1 MVIEPAN
8 VEDLCHAMA
17 SAHAR
22 HEKIAAVETKAL
34 HRILEHCP
42 EDMTATVEAGIALGK
57 LQSHLAQRG
66 QWLPIDPPN
75 PESLTI
81 RELLASNRTGPRR
94 LGYGT
99 IRDYL
104 VGIKVVMPDG
114 SLIKA
119 GGKVVK
125 NVAGYDLGKLFIGGY
140 DSLGIIVEATFKLQ
154 PIPEAEEFIKTDF
167 DSLDR
172 ADAFIETVVAAEL
185 TPTVMDL
192 HNVLSPGSSPAK
204 AFAVVLGFAGPRED
218 VDYQLEKA
226 REFGTNTPADLDYDR
241 MFWDEETSA
250 QAQHISVLPS
260 KVTQLIRELKPVT
273 FVARAGN
280 GAIWYRGGP
289 ISPKDVLPRHL
300 MGREHL
306 QKLDVNRC
314 HEPTPSPLP
323 GGEPATGAGDEA
335 PLLGGVGVG
344 RLMGRVKNAFDPNRI
359 LPDLPL

>member
-1 MVIEPAN
+1 MCAQRSLNESEPFEDNMRVIKPAN
-8 VEDLCHAMA
+8 VGDLCHAMA

-22 HEKIAAVETKAL
+22 HEKIDAIETKAL
-34 HRILEHCP
+34 HRILEHSP

-75 PESLTI
+75 PESLTV
-81 RELLASNRTGPRR
+81 RDLLASNRTGPRR

-104 VGIKVVMPDG
+104 VGIKVVLPDG

-125 NVAGYDLGKLFIGGY
+125 NVAGYDLGKLFIGSF

-154 PIPEAEEFIKTDF
+154 PIPEAEEFIKAEF

-172 ADAFIETVVAAEL
+172 ADAFIETVVASDL
-185 TPTVMDL
+185 TPSVMDL
-192 HNVLSPGSSPAK
+192 HNVLSPSSSPAK

-241 MFWDEETSA
+241 MFWDQETSA

-260 KVTQLIRELKPVT
+260 KITQRIRELKPVT

-280 GAIWYRGGP
+280 GVVWYRGGSIP
-289 ISPKDVLPRHL
+289 PKDVLPLH
-300 MGREHL
+300 
-306 QKLDVNRC
+306 
-314 HEPTPSPLP
+314 
-323 GGEPATGAGDEA
+323 
-335 PLLGGVGVG
+335 
-344 RLMGRVKNAFDPNRI
+344 LMGRVKNAFDPNHI
-359 LPDLPL
+359 LPKLRL